1 MKIWAVAN
9 QKGGVGKTTTV
20 VSLAGALA
28 NRGEKVLLVD
38 LDPHASLSSYL
49 GLDPDATEDGTYA
62 LFRNAAGEAGATPRV
77 REAGADQLPIL
88 PASPSMAVLD
98 RKMGTRK
105 GMGLVLYRGLHS
117 LEGDWDHVL
126 LDCPPML
133 GILMVNALAACDF
146 LVIPVQTEFL
156 ALNGLR
162 RMLSTLEMI
171 GQSRGRIPDYRIVPT
186 QFDQRTRASRESLEN
201 LRAEFGAHLWNGIIP
216 VDTRFRDASRAGRPL
231 PLMSPSSRGSRAYEE
246 LLDELLSADGQPAR
260 EAAS

>member
-20 VSLAGALA
+20 VSLAGTLA
-28 NRGEKVLLVD
+28 ARGERVLLVD
-38 LDPHASLSSYL
+38 LDPHASLTSYL
-49 GLDPDATEDGTYA
+49 GLDPETTDDGSYA
-62 LFRNAAGEAGATPRV
+62 LFRSAAGEEGATPRI
-77 REAGADQLPIL
+77 REAGTDGLSIL

-117 LEGDWDHVL
+117 LPGEWDHVL

-133 GILMVNALAACDF
+133 GILMVNALASCDF

-171 GQSRGRIPDYRIVPT
+171 GQSRGRVPDYRVVPT
-186 QFDQRTRASRESLEN
+186 QFDQRTRASRDSLEN
-201 LRAEFGAHLWNGIIP
+201 LRSEFGSNLWDGVIP

-231 PLMSPSSRGSRAYEE
+231 PLMSPSSRGARAYEE
-246 LLDELLSADGQPAR
+246 LLDELLAAEARPAR
-260 EAAS
+260 EAS